1 MTKISSRFFFQ
12 CKSINIII
20 FCFFLFQHNSIILS
34 QELPLGYISYFSDK
48 CHNNNFFKTW
58 DTDKPENWNIIS
70 LKNGPALRG
79 ISEDSLMI
87 SYIPDTRGILSN
99 LIFGDFILEFE
110 FKTSAKQK
118 SDSSGFYFLGP
129 VKTSYDYYAVAFS
142 EDSLLFYFIE
152 DSITN
157 KIAVKPALL
166 NKAEWNKVRIKRD
179 ILARE
184 LRITINKNSEDIT
197 FSDRKLVMGY
207 IGFGTHDAT
216 SYLKNI
222 NVWAPTSIIDTTF
235 HW

>member
-1 MTKISSRFFFQ
+1 MTKISSRFVFQ
-12 CKSINIII
+12 YFRLKIII
-20 FCFFLFQHNSIILS
+20 FCFFLVHQNSIILS

-48 CHNNNFFKTW
+48 CHNNNFFKSW
-58 DTDKPENWNIIS
+58 NTDKPENWNIIS
-70 LKNGPALRG
+70 QKNGPVLRG
-79 ISEDSLMI
+79 ISEDSLLI
-87 SYIPDTRGILSN
+87 CYVPGTRGILSN

-110 FKTSAKQK
+110 FKTAAKQK
-118 SDSSGFYFLGP
+118 SDSSGFFFLGP
-129 VKTSYDYYAVAFS
+129 VKTSYDYYAIAFS
-142 EDSLLFYFIE
+142 ADSLIFYFVE

-166 NKAEWNKVRIKRD
+166 NKGEWNKVRIKRN
-179 ILARE
+179 ILNRE
-184 LRITINKNSEDIT
+184 LRIKINKNSEDIT
-197 FSDRKLVMGY
+197 FTDRKLVMGY